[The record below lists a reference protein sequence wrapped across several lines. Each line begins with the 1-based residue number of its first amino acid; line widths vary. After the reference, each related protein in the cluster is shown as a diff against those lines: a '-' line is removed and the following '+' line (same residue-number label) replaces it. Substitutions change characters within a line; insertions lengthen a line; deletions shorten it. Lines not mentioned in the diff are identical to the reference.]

1 MLLTQKQLEFFHS
14 EGFLVAKG
22 VIPPNYINSLQDEI
36 GQVIDAKAREHK
48 ESGEISEL
56 YEDLGFLYR
65 ATKLHEQCPK
75 ILGPVNSG
83 NHAGEAMFAL
93 ITCPL
98 LLDVIGQLVGPEI
111 VASSVYRIR
120 PKLPDSPEGIVPW
133 HQDSGYFHTMGDD
146 HLIVTAWIPLMN
158 ATVEAGCM
166 EVMPRSHLHGVRRH
180 FWAIDPAPPLTVHPE
195 DVPDWDPVPVPADI
209 GDVVLMTNKTMH
221 RSTANMSGKI
231 RWAADLRYNAPEA
244 GDYYTSEA
252 GFLAR
257 SSQRVEE
264 ILTEAQAFE
273 SLRKN
278 HVGAGS
284 VDRTWPDERKGE
296 ISFA

>member
-1 MLLTQKQLEFFHS
+1 
-14 EGFLVAKG
+14 
-22 VIPPNYINSLQDEI
+22 
-36 GQVIDAKAREHK
+36 
-48 ESGEISEL
+48 
-56 YEDLGFLYR
+56 
-65 ATKLHEQCPK
+65 
-75 ILGPVNSG
+75 
-83 NHAGEAMFAL
+83 
-93 ITCPL
+93 
-98 LLDVIGQLVGPEI
+98 
-111 VASSVYRIR
+111 
-120 PKLPDSPEGIVPW
+120 
-133 HQDSGYFHTMGDD
+133 MGDD

-180 FWAIDPAPPLTVHPE
+180 YWAIDPAPPLTVHPE
-195 DVPDWDPVPVPADI
+195 DVPDWDPVPVPADV

-244 GDYYTSEA
+244 GDYYTGEA

-257 SSQRVEE
+257 SDLRPDEV
-264 ILTEAQAFE
+264 LTDAPAFE

-278 HVGAGS
+278 HVGEGG

-296 ISFA
+296 ISFG